1 MGNLLSKEN
10 KLFKLGLKL
19 KQKKYREEE
28 GKFIIEGI
36 RFVEE
41 GISSGDTEH
50 VFYSQK
56 LLQTRGFER
65 ILQKHPSTHE
75 VTDAMLRE
83 LCDTENPQGV
93 AAIVNKRNYDIRDL
107 KNDFVLIADGIQD
120 PGNMGTII
128 RTCDAAGLGG
138 ILVIKGSVDIY
149 NSKTLRSTMGSIF
162 HIPVIA
168 KEDFESTASQL
179 LKEGY
184 NIYAA
189 SLDAD
194 SYIYDCS
201 FREKTAVVIGN
212 EANGIPEEHLELC
225 THRMKVPMAGT
236 AESLNVAIAG
246 AVIIYEGVRQRM
258 DIKWQGH

>member
-1 MGNLLSKEN
+1 MGNILSKEN

-41 GISSGDTEH
+41 GIQSGDVEH
-50 VFYSQK
+50 ILYSQK

-65 ILQKHPSTHE
+65 ILEKHPSIHE
-75 VTDAMLRE
+75 VSDAMLKE

-93 AAIVNKRNYDIRDL
+93 AAIINKRNYDIRDV
-107 KNDFVLIADGIQD
+107 KNDFILIADGIQD
-120 PGNMGTII
+120 PGNMGTLI

-138 ILVIKGSVDIY
+138 IIVIKGSVDIY

-162 HIPVIA
+162 HIPVILY
-168 KEDFESTASQL
+168 EDFESLALELST
-179 LKEGY
+179 EGY
-184 NIYAA
+184 NIYGT
-189 SLDAD
+189 SLDSE
-194 SYIYDCS
+194 SYIYECN
-201 FREKTAVVIGN
+201 FKEKTAVVIGN
-212 EANGIPEEHLELC
+212 EANGIPISHLRLC
-225 THRMKVPMAGT
+225 THRVKIPMSDR
-236 AESLNVAIAG
+236 AESLNAAVAG

-258 DIKWQGH
+258 DTKWQGH